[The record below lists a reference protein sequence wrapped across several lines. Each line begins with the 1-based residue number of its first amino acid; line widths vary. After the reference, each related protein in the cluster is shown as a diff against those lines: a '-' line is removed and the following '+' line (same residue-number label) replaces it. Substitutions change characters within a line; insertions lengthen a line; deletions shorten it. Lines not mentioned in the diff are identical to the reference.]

1 MYELL
6 LVLIAILLVANYT
19 REHYSLP
26 GWLGG
31 HEIANISIMG
41 EDTCKPGQEKDA
53 GLCYEKC
60 RDGYHGVGPVCW
72 ANSQGVG
79 IGTPI
84 GLEPCPNGWYTEGLI
99 CREPLSG
106 GDCHWDGCASRA
118 PGWLG
123 GGCIGG
129 LRCNPITGGRLK
141 GRLDGGGI
149 CPGPGGGDDH
159 TERIAGLCYR
169 RCPKE
174 LPERIPGMPYLC
186 YKGGPLSYVR
196 GVGTIPQLL
205 RLFGK
210 YTFL

>member
-6 LVLIAILLVANYT
+6 LVLIVILFAVVQT

-26 GWLGG
+26 GWMGG

-41 EDTCKPGQEKDA
+41 EDTCDPTKENDA
-53 GLCYEKC
+53 GLCYTRC
-60 RDGYHGVGPVCW
+60 RDGYRGVGPVCW
-72 ANSQGVG
+72 AKSENIG

-99 CREPLSG
+99 CRNPIVCDPIDTHGSP
-106 GDCHWDGCASRA
+106 W
-118 PGWLG
+118 PWKWTG
-123 GGCIGG
+123 GGCHGG
-129 LRCNPITGGRLK
+129 ELK

-149 CPGPGGGDDH
+149 CPGPGGGNDH
-159 TERIAGLCYR
+159 VDRIAGLCYR
-169 RCPKE
+169 KCPKE
-174 LPERIPGMPYLC
+174 LPNHIPGMPYLC
-186 YKGGPLSYVR
+186 YKGGELAYGR
-196 GVGTIPQLL
+196 GVGTIPRLL

>member
-1 MYELL
+1 MKIMYELL

-26 GWLGG
+26 GWAGG
-31 HEIANISIMG
+31 YELANISIMG

-53 GLCYEKC
+53 GLCYTKC
-60 RDGYHGVGPVCW
+60 RDGYNGVGPVCW
-72 ANSQGVG
+72 AKSEGVG

-84 GLEPCPNGWYTEGLI
+84 GLEPCPDGWYTEGLI
-99 CREPLSG
+99 CREPLGWNSRCVYWG
-106 GDCHWDGCASRA
+106 LGNWSGCA
-118 PGWLG
+118 
-123 GGCIGG
+123 
-129 LRCNPITGGRLK
+129 TGGRLK

-169 RCPKE
+169 KCPKE
-174 LPERIPGMPYLC
+174 LPARIPGMPYLC
-186 YKGGPLSYVR
+186 YKGGELAYGR